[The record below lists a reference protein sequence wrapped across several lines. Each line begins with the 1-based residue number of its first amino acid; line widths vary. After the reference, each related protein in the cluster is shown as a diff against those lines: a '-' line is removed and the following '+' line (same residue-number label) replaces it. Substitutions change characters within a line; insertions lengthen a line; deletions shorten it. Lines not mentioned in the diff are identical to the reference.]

1 MLGSILTTDL
11 QIPKTHPWGGGGFC
25 AVEIKESKDKT
36 KPCFE
41 VSLNLC

>member
-11 QIPKTHPWGGGGFC
+11 QIPKTHPRAGFC